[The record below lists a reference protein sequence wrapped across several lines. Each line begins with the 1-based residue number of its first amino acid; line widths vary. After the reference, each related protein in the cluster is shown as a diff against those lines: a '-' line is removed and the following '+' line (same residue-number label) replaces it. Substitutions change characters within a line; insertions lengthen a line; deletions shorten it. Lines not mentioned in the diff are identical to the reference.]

1 MPSVPASEVLDDDN
15 LLTEIL
21 VRVGFPTTLV
31 RAALVCR
38 RWYHHAS
45 DPAFLR
51 RFRKLHPPWLLGFYH
66 NPTSDALDPP
76 AFVPMLLETPELAA
90 VVRRVAGYNFS
101 AYGHSLIRIKNCQN
115 GSISTTVYNHEDHR
129 YGIRMHSPLCPE
141 QGIGFIPLP
150 PNQVCN
156 PWAIDNK
163 VLSREDGDRGLSHFY
178 VFMMSERVTTGFTVH
193 VYKLQDGAWCKHAS
207 VMTKLTGRPRWE
219 LKAVLVDN
227 KIYVLA
233 DPRDIIVLDL
243 MNSGF
248 SRIQLPQGVDHR
260 SSDIGLSRADD
271 ATGVYLINV
280 KELQVHIWLHKGGN
294 WMVVDTIC
302 LRMLDHTFEHKHSAH
317 LKICLVGDNAEFVL
331 LQMGECTLYLDIKCR
346 ALRKM
351 HERTGG
357 DCLPLNFQPLMMIW
371 PPSFPTLEND
381 PTRFAFWPSDDM
393 CTALVE
399 VTYSCTVHLPLHSSV

>member
-1 MPSVPASEVLDDDN
+1 MPSAPASEVLDDDN
-15 LLTEIL
+15 LLIEIL

-31 RAALVCR
+31 LAALVCR

-51 RFRKLHPPWLLGFYH
+51 RFRKLHPPQLLGFYH
-66 NPTSDALDPP
+66 NPSDALGPP

-115 GSISTTVYNHEDHR
+115 GSISTTV
-129 YGIRMHSPLCPE
+129 
-141 QGIGFIPLP
+141 
-150 PNQVCN
+150 
-156 PWAIDNK
+156 
-163 VLSREDGDRGLSHFY
+163 
-178 VFMMSERVTTGFTVH
+178 VH
-193 VYKLQDGAWCKHAS
+193 VYNLQDGAWCKHAS

-248 SRIQLPQGVDHR
+248 SRIQLPQGVDHG
-260 SSDIGLSRADD
+260 SSDIGLSSWADD

-399 VTYSCTVHLPLHSSV
+399 VTYSCALHHPLHSCGMEVLREQEYLHQPCISDKGSIKEEQ

>member
-1 MPSVPASEVLDDDN
+1 
-15 LLTEIL
+15 
-21 VRVGFPTTLV
+21 
-31 RAALVCR
+31 
-38 RWYHHAS
+38 
-45 DPAFLR
+45 
-51 RFRKLHPPWLLGFYH
+51 
-66 NPTSDALDPP
+66 
-76 AFVPMLLETPELAA
+76 
-90 VVRRVAGYNFS
+90 
-101 AYGHSLIRIKNCQN
+101 
-115 GSISTTVYNHEDHR
+115 
-129 YGIRMHSPLCPE
+129 
-141 QGIGFIPLP
+141 
-150 PNQVCN
+150 
-156 PWAIDNK
+156 
-163 VLSREDGDRGLSHFY
+163 
-178 VFMMSERVTTGFTVH
+178 
-193 VYKLQDGAWCKHAS
+193 
-207 VMTKLTGRPRWE
+207 MTKLTGRPRWE

-271 ATGVYLINV
+271 ATGVYLINA
-280 KELQVHIWLHKGGN
+280 KDLHVHIWLHKGGN
-294 WMVVDTIC
+294 WMAVDTIC
-302 LRMLDHTFEHKHSAH
+302 LRMLDHTLEDKHNAH
-317 LKICLVGDNAEFVL
+317 VKICLVGDNAEFVL
-331 LQMGECTLYLDIKCR
+331 LQMGDCTLYLDIKCR